1 MSGPLQDL
9 RVVEMPAIGPAPFCG
24 MLLADLG
31 ADVLRLDR
39 TGDTNLGI
47 SIDARFDLLGRGKR
61 SLAVD
66 LKAPSSSALVLA
78 ILEKADVV
86 IEGFRP
92 GTMEKLGLG
101 PEVVLAVNPRLI
113 YGRMTG
119 WGQSGPLARTA
130 GHDINYLSLT
140 GALHAI
146 GQRDQAPI
154 PPLNLVADFG
164 GGALYL
170 AMGILAA
177 LFERQRSGRGQVIDA
192 AMVDGASSLM
202 TMTYGLLAAGAWR
215 DERGVNLLDGGAP
228 WYGTYQCADGKY
240 VAIGA
245 LEAKF
250 FARLLQCI
258 GIDPARF
265 PDHLNRTCWPDIRQA
280 LTETL
285 LTRTRDEWCAAVG
298 DRDCCVAPVLALSE
312 APHHPH
318 MTARQTLAEHD
329 GVTQPAPAPRF
340 SRTPGAIRRGPP
352 ACGEGGEEA
361 LREWGVDSRVEPK

>member
-1 MSGPLQDL
+1 
-9 RVVEMPAIGPAPFCG
+9 MPAIGPTPFCG

-39 TGDTNLGI
+39 ASDSDLGI
-47 SIDARFDLLGRGKR
+47 SIDTRFDLLGRGKR

-66 LKAPSSSALVLA
+66 LKAPSSRELVLA

-92 GTMEKLGLG
+92 GTMEKLGFG
-101 PEVVLAVNPRLI
+101 PDAALTVNPRLI

-146 GQRDQAPI
+146 GEHDEAPI

-177 LFERQRSGRGQVIDA
+177 VFERQNSGRGQVIDA

-202 TMTYGLLAAGAWR
+202 TMTYGLLAAGAWH

-228 WYGTYQCADGKY
+228 WYGVYRCADGKY

-245 LEAKF
+245 LEARF
-250 FARLLQCI
+250 FAEFLRCI

-265 PDHLNRTCWPDIRQA
+265 PDHMDRRCWPDIRAA

-285 LTRTRDEWCAAVG
+285 RTKTRDEWCEAVG
-298 DRDCCVAPVLALSE
+298 DRDCCVAPVLALRE

-318 MTARQTLAEHD
+318 VASRQTFADHD

-352 ACGEGGEEA
+352 ARGAGGEET
-361 LREWGVDSRVEPK
+361 LKEWGVRSIPAQ